1 MMKINIKGTGME
13 LTSEIWQYTE
23 KKIRSVEKFLPNN
36 GDNAFAAAEVG
47 QSTKHHKN
55 GEIFR
60 AEVTITYNGNFVRA
74 ESEKEDLYAAIDD
87 VREQLFRSIVD
98 TKDKKQTLFKR
109 GAKKFKDL
117 LKGVRNPFKR

>member
-1 MMKINIKGTGME
+1 MKINIKGTGME